1 MEDILVV
8 IDGPAGAGKTTISR
22 KLSQRLGFRYV
33 DTGALYRSIALYM
46 VESGIDVL
54 DKDGIIKGLESI
66 EIKLSEQGDII
77 LNGEIVSDKIRQP
90 EISMAASKVSALKEV
105 RSFLFEI
112 QRNIGADKRAVFEG
126 RDMGT
131 IVFPDAD
138 IKFFLTASPKIRAE
152 RRFLEIKDK
161 TDQRFE
167 DVFEDMKKRDK
178 ADMERENAP
187 LKQAEDAILIDSSEM
202 SLEDVVDKMV
212 FAAKNKKMV

>member
-66 EIKLSEQGDII
+66 EIKLSEQGDIL

-212 FAAKNKKMV
+212 FAAQNKKMV

>member
-22 KLSQRLGFRYV
+22 KLSERLGFRYV

>member
-54 DKDGIIKGLESI
+54 DKDRIIKGLESI

-212 FAAKNKKMV
+212 FAVKNKKMV

>member
-22 KLSQRLGFRYV
+22 QLSQRLGFRYV

-46 VESGIDVL
+46 VESGTDL
-54 DKDGIIKGLESI
+54 SDKEGIIKGLESI

-77 LNGEIVSDKIRQP
+77 LNGEVVSDKIRQP
-90 EISMAASKVSALKEV
+90 EISMAASKVSALNEV

-161 TDQRFE
+161 TDQSFE

-187 LKQAEDAILIDSSEM
+187 LKQADDSILIDSSEM
-202 SLEDVVDKMV
+202 SLNEVVDKMV
-212 FAAKNKKMV
+212 LAAENKKRD

>member
-66 EIKLSEQGDII
+66 EIKLSEQGDIL

-202 SLEDVVDKMV
+202 GLEDVVDKMV
-212 FAAKNKKMV
+212 FAAQNKKMV

>member
-66 EIKLSEQGDII
+66 EIKLSEQGDIL